1 METATSA
8 FVSARDAG
16 AGKSRISDAY
26 DRLKAI
32 IRRNRGV
39 SGPVNANLPLKED
52 PKSQTQPGVA
62 EAKLRAAQANG
73 EAEASIA
80 VRQLITRQIA
90 ESMRSS
96 PVPSAMFNISGGAVK
111 GVAGAANIG
120 PVTFGSLLT
129 IGPPD

>member
-1 METATSA
+1 MESATSA

-16 AGKSRISDAY
+16 AGKSRIKGAY
-26 DRLKAI
+26 KGLKAI
-32 IRRNRGV
+32 IRRKLGA

-52 PKSQTQPGVA
+52 PKSQTQPGVV
-62 EAKLRAAQANG
+62 EAKLRAGEANG

-80 VRQLITRQIA
+80 VRQLTTRLIA

-96 PVPSAMFNISGGAVK
+96 PVPSAMLNISGGAAK

-120 PVTFGSLLT
+120 PVTFGGSRN
-129 IGPPD
+129 G